1 MYRSHAGVM
10 DPVSLLAGCQQKL
23 VFSPLPHYVVREKL
37 GMDPQ
42 IRQPLSCGLCR
53 EPFFLGAVD
62 LYKFVDYFAKDC
74 YEMTV

>member
-10 DPVSLLAGCQQKL
+10 GPVSLLAGCQQKL

-42 IRQPLSCGLCR
+42 IRQPLSCGCVGSPSSRGQWICTNLLTTSQKIAMR
-53 EPFFLGAVD
+53 
-62 LYKFVDYFAKDC
+62 
-74 YEMTV
+74 